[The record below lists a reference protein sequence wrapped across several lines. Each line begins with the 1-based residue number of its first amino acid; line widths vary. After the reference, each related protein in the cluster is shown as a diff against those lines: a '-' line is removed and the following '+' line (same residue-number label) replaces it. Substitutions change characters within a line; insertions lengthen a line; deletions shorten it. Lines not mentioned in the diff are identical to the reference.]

1 MESHLEN
8 NKYYVPEIS
17 EFHVGFEYEHLTGFE
32 KEFKPWIY
40 DLASA
45 CTIIEKESISHNGEI
60 IKMFIPAIQ
69 ACVEEK
75 QCRVKTLDQ
84 SDIESLGWKLYSQ
97 ELTNRSNWC
106 CFRNTQLEMYIQ
118 LDNNYFPRLLNFK
131 SRGGDHI
138 GNFKIKIKNKSEL
151 IKLMQQLNIK

>member
-1 MESHLEN
+1 MKNNLYYTPTLEN
-8 NKYYVPEIS
+8 LHY
-17 EFHVGFEYEHLTGFE
+17 GFEFEYKSKDDNWIKVTLDTWNNPSKDNHLKYFTE
-32 KEFKPWIY
+32 Y
-40 DLASA
+40 DLLRTLNHQDMA
-45 CTIIEKESISHNGEI
+45 CKYENLTCI
-60 IKMFIPAIQ
+60 
-69 ACVEEK
+69 
-75 QCRVKTLDQ
+75 RVKYLDQ